1 MANIFIHIGMPKTA
15 STSMQKMLKINEYAI
30 SKQFYIP
37 KSCQTSEIYI
47 NHSNLFCEFSGDSR
61 FKPDLGNFN
70 NLLNEIKNVKKDI
83 ILSSEDFSLLLLND
97 KHKFFFEK
105 SLKDLNFTL
114 KKGELLTVLGPSG
127 CGKTTLLH
135 LLSGLLR
142 PNSGDVDVENENI
155 SKMSGARL
163 DNFRGANIGV
173 VFQTPHFIEAL
184 TVKENLTLTQTL
196 AGKSKDIDKVERL
209 LADLGVESKL
219 NSKLNALSV
228 GEKQRVSIARALVN
242 SPALILADEPT
253 SALDNKNCDAVLKL
267 VREQA
272 KKHNSTLLIVTHD
285 NRLKD
290 QFDKRIEL

>member
-1 MANIFIHIGMPKTA
+1 MV
-15 STSMQKMLKINEYAI
+15 KINGLTYH
-30 SKQFYIP
+30 Y
-37 KSCQTSEIYI
+37 
-47 NHSNLFCEFSGDSR
+47 
-61 FKPDLGNFN
+61 
-70 NLLNEIKNVKKDI
+70 
-83 ILSSEDFSLLLLND
+83 SSEVQLKFPDFSL
-97 KHKFFFEK
+97 
-105 SLKDLNFTL
+105 S
-114 KKGELLTVLGPSG
+114 KGEQALILGQSG

-135 LLSGLLR
+135 LLSGLLK
-142 PNSGDVDVENENI
+142 PNSGAVDVENENI
-155 SKMSGARL
+155 SNLYGARL
-163 DNFRGANIGV
+163 DNFRGANIGI

-196 AGKSKDIDKVERL
+196 AGKSKNVDKVKTL

-219 NSKLNALSV
+219 NYKLNALSV
-228 GEKQRVSIARALVN
+228 GEKQRISIARALVN

-253 SALDNKNCDAVLKL
+253 SALDDKNCDAVLKL

>member
-1 MANIFIHIGMPKTA
+1 MV
-15 STSMQKMLKINEYAI
+15 KINGLTYNY
-30 SKQFYIP
+30 S
-37 KSCQTSEIYI
+37 SEIQ
-47 NHSNLFCEFSGDSR
+47 LKF
-61 FKPDLGNFN
+61 P
-70 NLLNEIKNVKKDI
+70 
-83 ILSSEDFSLLLLND
+83 DFSL
-97 KHKFFFEK
+97 
-105 SLKDLNFTL
+105 S
-114 KKGELLTVLGPSG
+114 KGEQVLILGQSG

-135 LLSGLLR
+135 LLSGLLK
-142 PNSGDVDVENENI
+142 PNSGDVNIENEDI
-155 SKMSGARL
+155 SKMSGAAL

-196 AGKSKDIDKVERL
+196 AGKSKDTDKIKTL

-219 NSKLNALSV
+219 NAKLNALSV

-253 SALDNKNCDAVLKL
+253 SALDDKNCDAVLKL

-285 NRLKD
+285 KRLKD

>member
-1 MANIFIHIGMPKTA
+1 MV
-15 STSMQKMLKINEYAI
+15 KINGLTYN
-30 SKQFYIP
+30 Y
-37 KSCQTSEIYI
+37 
-47 NHSNLFCEFSGDSR
+47 
-61 FKPDLGNFN
+61 
-70 NLLNEIKNVKKDI
+70 
-83 ILSSEDFSLLLLND
+83 SSEVQLKFPDFSL
-97 KHKFFFEK
+97 
-105 SLKDLNFTL
+105 S
-114 KKGELLTVLGPSG
+114 KGEQALILGQSG

-135 LLSGLLR
+135 LLSGLLK

-155 SKMSGARL
+155 SKMSGATL
-163 DNFRGANIGV
+163 DNFRGANIGI

-196 AGKSKDIDKVERL
+196 AGKSKNVAKIKSL
-209 LADLGVESKL
+209 LTDLGVESKL

-228 GEKQRVSIARALVN
+228 GEKQRVSIARALIN

-253 SALDNKNCDAVLKL
+253 SALDDKNCDAVLTL

>member
-1 MANIFIHIGMPKTA
+1 MV
-15 STSMQKMLKINEYAI
+15 KINGLTYN
-30 SKQFYIP
+30 Y
-37 KSCQTSEIYI
+37 
-47 NHSNLFCEFSGDSR
+47 
-61 FKPDLGNFN
+61 
-70 NLLNEIKNVKKDI
+70 
-83 ILSSEDFSLLLLND
+83 SSEVQLKFPDFSL
-97 KHKFFFEK
+97 
-105 SLKDLNFTL
+105 S
-114 KKGELLTVLGPSG
+114 KGEQALILGQSG

-135 LLSGLLR
+135 LLSGLLK
-142 PNSGDVDVENENI
+142 PNSGDVDIENEDI

-163 DNFRGANIGV
+163 DNFRGANIGI

-196 AGKSKDIDKVERL
+196 AGKSKDVDKVKSL

-219 NSKLNALSV
+219 NSTLHALSV

>member
-1 MANIFIHIGMPKTA
+1 MVR
-15 STSMQKMLKINEYAI
+15 INGLTYNY
-30 SKQFYIP
+30 S
-37 KSCQTSEIYI
+37 SEIQ
-47 NHSNLFCEFSGDSR
+47 LR
-61 FKPDLGNFN
+61 FP
-70 NLLNEIKNVKKDI
+70 
-83 ILSSEDFSLLLLND
+83 DFSL
-97 KHKFFFEK
+97 
-105 SLKDLNFTL
+105 S
-114 KKGELLTVLGPSG
+114 KGEQALILGQSG

-135 LLSGLLR
+135 LLSGLLK
-142 PNSGDVDVENENI
+142 PDSGEVDVENENI

-163 DNFRGANIGV
+163 DNFRGANIGI

-196 AGKSKDIDKVERL
+196 AGKSKNVDKVKTL

-253 SALDNKNCDAVLKL
+253 SALDDENCDSVLKL
-267 VREQA
+267 VSEQA

>member
-1 MANIFIHIGMPKTA
+1 MV
-15 STSMQKMLKINEYAI
+15 KINGLTYNY
-30 SKQFYIP
+30 S
-37 KSCQTSEIYI
+37 SEIQ
-47 NHSNLFCEFSGDSR
+47 LKF
-61 FKPDLGNFN
+61 P
-70 NLLNEIKNVKKDI
+70 
-83 ILSSEDFSLLLLND
+83 DFSL
-97 KHKFFFEK
+97 
-105 SLKDLNFTL
+105 S
-114 KKGELLTVLGPSG
+114 KGEQVLILGQSG

-135 LLSGLLR
+135 LLSGLLK
-142 PNSGDVDVENENI
+142 PNSGDVNIENEDI
-155 SKMSGARL
+155 SKMSGAAL

-196 AGKSKDIDKVERL
+196 AGKSKDTDKIKTL

-219 NSKLNALSV
+219 NAKLNALSV

-253 SALDNKNCDAVLKL
+253 SALDDKNCDAVLKL